1 MNQLMDRKSRK
12 ESEFMRRKLVSVG
25 LAAAMIASLAGCGN
39 TDNKAADGD
48 KTISFWSVFTGGD
61 GTAMQKI
68 IDEYNATEPE
78 YKVEQVMI
86 EQGELYT
93 KLPLVVNSQEGVP
106 DLVIQHVDRIE
117 NNAESNMYMPL
128 DDAIAANDG
137 IKAENYVESVWEMG
151 EVNGTR
157 YSIPL
162 DLHCYVTYYNKEL
175 VEKYCP
181 SALDDGVITFDEI
194 AGFADDAAADGVYT
208 YAITW
213 PRYEVLSW
221 YYQLG
226 GTLTEDGVNPSF
238 NNAEFQKVFQD
249 FQNAVANKWCTQ
261 DGDSPNNLFAQNKLI
276 FLPEGSWSLSTVEYT
291 GVDFGETNMITYDA
305 SNTLNAAS
313 SHQFVIPRND
323 KMTDE
328 KKDAIMDFIAFVGEN
343 SYEWAAYGQVP
354 AHKATLADERMNE
367 LPQKFLIDNLD
378 SMVISDYKYYGA
390 TVEALD
396 TITYEIPFGRVT
408 PADGLA
414 RAQQL
419 VIDNIA
425 NQ

>member
-1 MNQLMDRKSRK
+1 MKK
-12 ESEFMRRKLVSVG
+12 KLLSIALV
-25 LAAAMIASLAGCGN
+25 AAMVLALAGCGKSN
-39 TDNKAADGD
+39 GGNQSSGDD
-48 KTISFWSVFTGGD
+48 KTITFWSVFTGGD

-68 IDEYNATEPE
+68 IDAYNATNPE
-78 YKVEQVMI
+78 YTVEHIMI

-117 NNAESNMYMPL
+117 NNALSNMYMPL

-137 IKAENYVESVWEMG
+137 IQAENYVESVWDMG
-151 EVNGTR
+151 EVEGVR

-162 DLHCYVTYYNKEL
+162 DLHCYVTYYNKAL
-175 VEKYCP
+175 VEQYCP
-181 SALDDGVITFDEI
+181 TVLDDGAITFEEI
-194 AGFADDAAADGVYT
+194 AGFADTAASDGVYT

-226 GTLTEDGVNPSF
+226 GKLSDDGINPSF
-238 NNAEFQKVFQD
+238 NNEAFQTVFQD
-249 FQNAVANKWCTQ
+249 FQDAVANKWCTQ
-261 DGDSPNNLFAQNKLI
+261 DGDAPNNLFAQDKLI

-305 SNTLNAAS
+305 NSVLNAAS
-313 SHQFVIPRND
+313 SHQFAIPRNEN
-323 KMTDE
+323 MPDE
-328 KKDAIMDFIAFVGEN
+328 KKDAIMDFIAYVGEN

-354 AHKATLADERMNE
+354 AHQATLEDERMND

-378 SMVISDYKYYGA
+378 SMVISDYRYYGT

-414 RAQQL
+414 SAQQR
-419 VIDNIA
+419 VVDNIA